1 MLILAYDT
9 GTTGVKTCLFDVG
22 RDIKMVG
29 SASAGYGLY
38 TFPDGGAEQHADE
51 WWDAMC
57 SSTRQM
63 LAGTG
68 VDPAEIK
75 GLSFCSQMQGIV
87 LVDRDGVPVRHPMSY
102 MDQRAKKQMEEGI
115 GTGLKIAGMNAV
127 KLLKSLRATGV
138 VSGSV
143 KDPMWKYLWIKENE
157 PEAFAR
163 ACKWLDVKEY
173 LICRCTG
180 RMIMTEDSAFST
192 MLLETRNGKR
202 CWSRELCRMFGV
214 NTEHLP
220 EIIRTTDQAGT
231 LRAEQAAELGL
242 AEGTPVYGG
251 GGDASLIGI
260 GAGCVR
266 KGDTHMYC

>member
-1 MLILAYDT
+1 MRKLLILAYDI

-22 RDIKMVG
+22 EEIRMTG
-29 SASAGYGLY
+29 NASAGYGLY

-57 SSTRQM
+57 SSTNK
-63 LAGTG
+63 LVSETG

-75 GLSFCSQMQGIV
+75 GISFCSQMQGLV
-87 LVDRDGVPVRHPMSY
+87 LVDKDGVPVRHPMSY
-102 MDQRAKKQMEEGI
+102 MDQRASNQMEEGI
-115 GTGLKIAGMNAV
+115 GKGVKIAGMNAV
-127 KLLKSLRATGV
+127 KLIKSLRTTGA

-143 KDPMWKYLWIKENE
+143 KDPMWKYLWVKENE

-192 MLLETRNGKR
+192 MLFDTIKGKW
-202 CWSRELCRMFGV
+202 C
-214 NTEHLP
+214 
-220 EIIRTTDQAGT
+220 
-231 LRAEQAAELGL
+231 
-242 AEGTPVYGG
+242 
-251 GGDASLIGI
+251 
-260 GAGCVR
+260 
-266 KGDTHMYC
+266 